1 MQSMQSKQVREYPK
15 IEQIF
20 GSRDRFNMRS
30 VLASEL
36 VKRLSRGEPL
46 GVCKRGGGQCRR
58 CDRGIPY
65 SSVLLDGRRVG
76 VWRHRSA
83 LMWDHGGLS
92 FGLDA
97 TVMDDDQMPS
107 TGLPFVTSTREFR

>member
-1 MQSMQSKQVREYPK
+1 MP
-15 IEQIF
+15 
-20 GSRDRFNMRS
+20 S

-36 VKRLSRGEPL
+36 VKPSVAGSLW
-46 GVCKRGGGQCRR
+46 VCARRGGSMPPI
-58 CDRGIPY
+58 DRGNTY

-83 LMWDHGGLS
+83 LVWDYGALS

-97 TVMDDDQMPS
+97 TVMDDQMLS
-107 TGLPFVTSTREFR
+107 TGLPSVRSNKEFR

>member
-20 GSRDRFNMRS
+20 GSRDRFNMPS

-36 VKRLSRGEPL
+36 VKPSVAGSLWVCARRGESMPPI
-46 GVCKRGGGQCRR
+46 
-58 CDRGIPY
+58 DRGIPY

-83 LMWDHGGLS
+83 LVWDHGGLS

-97 TVMDDDQMPS
+97 TVMDDQMSS
-107 TGLPFVTSTREFR
+107 TGLHSVTSTKEFR